1 MITTKQFKDY
11 KTVKDK
17 VKFLLQTNPA
27 LRNNDMKL
35 IATYYFHEIG
45 KEEIDSL
52 NAYDFLNKISS
63 SKMTNFET
71 IRRLRMQ
78 LQQHDESLRGA
89 EYKNRKKKID
99 PFFKV
104 FLRD

>member
-1 MITTKQFKDY
+1 MKQFHDF

-17 VKFLLQTNPA
+17 VKFLLQNNSA
-27 LRNNDMKL
+27 LRDNDMKL

-45 KEEIDSL
+45 KEEIDKL
-52 NAYDFLNKISS
+52 NAYDLLTKISS
-63 SKMTNFET
+63 SKITNFES

-78 LQQHDESLRGA
+78 LQQNDEELRGS
-89 EYKNRKKKID
+89 EYKNRKKRID
-99 PFFKV
+99 PTFRV

>member
-1 MITTKQFKDY
+1 MKPKQFQDF

-17 VKFLLQTNPA
+17 VKFLLETNPV
-27 LRNNDMKL
+27 LRDNDMKL

-52 NAYDFLNKISS
+52 NAYELLTKISS

-78 LQQHDESLRGA
+78 LQQHDESLRGS
-89 EYKNRKKKID
+89 EYKNRKKRVD
-99 PFFKV
+99 PTFKV
-104 FLRD
+104 FLRE

>member
-1 MITTKQFKDY
+1 MKPKQFQDF

-17 VKFLLQTNPA
+17 VKFLLETNLM
-27 LRNNDMKL
+27 LRDNDMKL

-52 NAYDFLNKISS
+52 NAYDLLTKISS

-71 IRRLRMQ
+71 IRRLRMKI
-78 LQQHDESLRGA
+78 QQENENLRGS
-89 EYKNRKKKID
+89 EYKHRKKKFD
-99 PFFKV
+99 PTFRV
-104 FLRD
+104 FLRE

>member
-1 MITTKQFKDY
+1 MKPKQFHDF

-17 VKFLLQTNPA
+17 VKHLLLTNPA
-27 LRNNDMKL
+27 LRDNDMKL

-52 NAYDFLNKISS
+52 NAYELLTKISS

-78 LQQHDESLRGA
+78 LQQHDEALRGS
-89 EYKNRKKKID
+89 EYKNRKKRID
-99 PFFKV
+99 PAFRV
-104 FLRD
+104 FLRE

>member
-1 MITTKQFKDY
+1 MKPKQFHDF

-17 VKFLLQTNPA
+17 VKHLLLTNPA
-27 LRNNDMKL
+27 LRDNDMKL

-52 NAYDFLNKISS
+52 NAYDLLTKISS
-63 SKMTNFET
+63 SKMTNFES

-78 LQQHDESLRGA
+78 LQQHDEELRGS
-89 EYKNRKKKID
+89 EYKNRKKRID
-99 PFFKV
+99 PAFRV
-104 FLRD
+104 FLRE

>member
-1 MITTKQFKDY
+1 MKQFQDF

-17 VKFLLQTNPA
+17 VRFLLQTNPA
-27 LRNNDMKL
+27 LRDNDMKL

-45 KEEIDSL
+45 KEQIDSM
-52 NAYDFLNKISS
+52 NAYNLLTKISS
-63 SKMTNFET
+63 SKMTNFES

-78 LQQHDESLRGA
+78 LQQHDEELRGS
-89 EYKNRKKKID
+89 EYKNRKKRID
-99 PFFKV
+99 PTFRV

>member
-1 MITTKQFKDY
+1 MKQFHDFKS
-11 KTVKDK
+11 VKDK
-17 VKFLLQTNPA
+17 VRFLLQTNPA
-27 LRNNDMKL
+27 VRDSDMKL

-52 NAYDFLNKISS
+52 NAYTLLTKMSS

-78 LQQHDESLRGA
+78 LQQHDEELRGS
-89 EYKNRKKKID
+89 EYKNRKKRID
-99 PFFKV
+99 PAFRV

>member
-1 MITTKQFKDY
+1 MKPKQFHDF

-17 VKFLLQTNPA
+17 VKHLLLTNPA
-27 LRNNDMKL
+27 LRDNDMKL

-52 NAYDFLNKISS
+52 NAYELLTKISS

-78 LQQHDESLRGA
+78 LQQHDESLRGS
-89 EYKNRKKKID
+89 EYKNRKKRVD
-99 PFFKV
+99 PNFKV
-104 FLRD
+104 FLRE

>member
-1 MITTKQFKDY
+1 MKPKQFQDY

-17 VKFLLQTNPA
+17 VKFLLETNPS
-27 LRNNDMKL
+27 LRDNDMKL

-52 NAYDFLNKISS
+52 NAYDLLTKISS

-78 LQQHDESLRGA
+78 LQQHDEELRGS
-89 EYKNRKKKID
+89 EYKNRKKRID
-99 PFFKV
+99 PAFRV

>member
-1 MITTKQFKDY
+1 MKQFHEF

-17 VKFLLQTNPA
+17 VRFLLQTNPA
-27 LRNNDMKL
+27 LRDSDMKL

-45 KEEIDSL
+45 KEQIDTM
-52 NAYDFLNKISS
+52 NAYDLLTKISS
-63 SKMTNFET
+63 SKMTNFES

-78 LQQHDESLRGA
+78 LQQNDEELRGS
-89 EYKNRKKKID
+89 EYKNRKKRVD
-99 PFFKV
+99 PTFRV

>member
-1 MITTKQFKDY
+1 MKPKQFQDY

-17 VKFLLQTNPA
+17 VRFLLQTNPA
-27 LRNNDMKL
+27 LRDNDMKL
-35 IATYYFHEIG
+35 IATYYFHDIG

-52 NAYDFLNKISS
+52 NAYDLLTKISS

-78 LQQHDESLRGA
+78 LQQHDENLRGS
-89 EYKNRKKKID
+89 EYKNRKKRID
-99 PFFKV
+99 PTFRV
-104 FLRD
+104 FLRE

>member
-1 MITTKQFKDY
+1 MKPSQFQDF

-17 VKFLLQTNPA
+17 VKFLLETNPF
-27 LRNNDMKL
+27 LRDNDMKL

-45 KEEIDSL
+45 KEEIDNL
-52 NAYDFLNKISS
+52 NAYDLLTKISS

-78 LQQHDESLRGA
+78 LQQNDESLRGS
-89 EYKNRKKKID
+89 EYKNRKKRID
-99 PFFKV
+99 PAFRV
-104 FLRD
+104 FLRE

>member
-1 MITTKQFKDY
+1 MKPSQFQDF

-17 VKFLLQTNPA
+17 VKFLLETNPA
-27 LRNNDMKL
+27 LRDNDMKL

-45 KEEIDSL
+45 KEEIDNL
-52 NAYDFLNKISS
+52 NAYDLLTKISS

-78 LQQHDESLRGA
+78 LQQNDESLRGS
-89 EYKNRKKKID
+89 EYKNRKKRID
-99 PFFKV
+99 PAFRV
-104 FLRD
+104 FLRE

>member
-1 MITTKQFKDY
+1 MKQFQDF

-17 VKFLLQTNPA
+17 VRFLLQTNPA
-27 LRNNDMKL
+27 LRDSDMKL

-45 KEEIDSL
+45 KEQIDTM
-52 NAYDFLNKISS
+52 NAYDLLTKISS

-78 LQQHDESLRGA
+78 LQQNDEELRGS
-89 EYKNRKKKID
+89 EYKNRKKRVD
-99 PFFKV
+99 PTFRV

>member
-1 MITTKQFKDY
+1 MKPKQFHDF

-17 VKFLLQTNPA
+17 VHYLLQLNPA
-27 LRNNDMKL
+27 LRDNDMKL

-52 NAYDFLNKISS
+52 NAYDLLTKISS

-71 IRRLRMQ
+71 IRRIRMQ
-78 LQQHDESLRGA
+78 LQQHDESLRGS
-89 EYKNRKKKID
+89 EYKNRKKRVD
-99 PFFKV
+99 PTFRV
-104 FLRD
+104 FLRE

>member
-1 MITTKQFKDY
+1 MKPKQFSDF

-27 LRNNDMKL
+27 LRDNDMKL

-52 NAYDFLNKISS
+52 TAYDLLNKISS

-78 LQQHDESLRGA
+78 LQQHDEELRGS
-89 EYKNRKKKID
+89 EYKNRKKRID
-99 PFFKV
+99 PAFRV
-104 FLRD
+104 FLRE

>member
-1 MITTKQFKDY
+1 MKPKQFHDF

-17 VKFLLQTNPA
+17 VKFLLQTNPV
-27 LRNNDMKL
+27 LRDNDMKL

-52 NAYDFLNKISS
+52 NAYDLLTKISS

-78 LQQHDESLRGA
+78 LQQHDESLRGS
-89 EYKNRKKKID
+89 EYKNRKKRVD
-99 PFFKV
+99 PTFKV
-104 FLRD
+104 FLRE

>member
-1 MITTKQFKDY
+1 MNQFKDF

-17 VKFLLQTNPA
+17 VRFLLETNPA
-27 LRNNDMKL
+27 LRDNDMKL

-45 KEEIDSL
+45 KEQIDNM
-52 NAYDFLNKISS
+52 NAYDLLTNMSS

-71 IRRLRMQ
+71 IRSLRTQ
-78 LQQHDESLRGA
+78 LQRGDESLRGL
-89 EYKNRKKKID
+89 EYKNRKKRFD
-99 PFFKV
+99 PKFKV

>member
-1 MITTKQFKDY
+1 MKQFQDF

-17 VKFLLQTNPA
+17 VRFLLQTNPA
-27 LRNNDMKL
+27 LRDNDMKL

-45 KEEIDSL
+45 KEQIDSM
-52 NAYDFLNKISS
+52 NAYDLLTKISS
-63 SKMTNFET
+63 SKMTNFES

-78 LQQHDESLRGA
+78 LQQHDEELRGS
-89 EYKNRKKKID
+89 EYKNRKKRID
-99 PFFKV
+99 PTFRV

>member
-1 MITTKQFKDY
+1 MKPKQFHDF

-17 VKFLLQTNPA
+17 VKHLLLTNPA
-27 LRNNDMKL
+27 LLDNDMKL

-52 NAYDFLNKISS
+52 NAYELLTKISS
-63 SKMTNFET
+63 SKITNFET

-78 LQQHDESLRGA
+78 LQQHDESLRGS
-89 EYKNRKKKID
+89 EYKNRKKRVD
-99 PFFKV
+99 PTFKV
-104 FLRD
+104 FLRE